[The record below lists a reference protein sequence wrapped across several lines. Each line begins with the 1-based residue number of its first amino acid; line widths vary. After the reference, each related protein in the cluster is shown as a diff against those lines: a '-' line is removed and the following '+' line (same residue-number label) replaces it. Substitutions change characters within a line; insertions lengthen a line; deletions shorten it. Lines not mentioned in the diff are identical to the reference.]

1 MEGSEPR
8 GIDLHLERN
17 YTDIL
22 SDIHCSEANQIYV
35 GIKRDVPLQISLNV
49 EVLQIHFLKIDAAD

>member
-1 MEGSEPR
+1 MEWSELR

-22 SDIHCSEANQIYV
+22 SDIHCSEGNQIYV